1 MKVVKMRAT
10 VAYDGTDFHGFARQR
25 GLRTVQ
31 GVLEEKLSGL
41 TGSRI
46 EVFGSGR
53 TDAGVHA
60 EGQVVHWEQSVGPP
74 PERYPAIFQ
83 RILPRD
89 LLVRDVTTVPD
100 TFHARFSAVAKTYCY
115 TIQTATEP
123 DIFTRR
129 YSWHLPVK
137 VSLERMRQG
146 AAYLVGEHDFTSF
159 CAAATPVENKVR
171 TVYRLSVEPRDSYL
185 LITCTGSG
193 FLQNMVRI
201 ITGTLVDV
209 GLGKMD
215 ADRVP
220 RILEARDRTTAGRT
234 APPEGLSLWKVYY
247 DAEYHAHA

>member
-1 MKVVKMRAT
+1 MRAT

-25 GLRTVQ
+25 DLRTVQ

-41 TGSRI
+41 LGSPV

-60 EGQVVHWEQSVGPP
+60 RGQVVHWDQPVGPP

-83 RILPRD
+83 HILPRD
-89 LLVRDVTTVPD
+89 LLVRDVTVAAD
-100 TFHARFSAVAKTYCY
+100 TFHARFCAVAKTYRY
-115 TIQTATEP
+115 TIQTAREP

-129 YSWHLPVK
+129 YSWHLQAP
-137 VSLERMRQG
+137 LNLDRMRVS
-146 AAYLVGEHDFTSF
+146 AAHLVGEHDFTSF

-171 TVYRLSVEPRDSYL
+171 TLYDLCIEPRDSYL
-185 LITCTGSG
+185 DIVCTGSG

-209 GLGKMD
+209 GTGRLEPD
-215 ADRVP
+215 NLPA
-220 RILEARDRTTAGRT
+220 ILEAKDRTRAGGT
-234 APPEGLSLWKVYY
+234 APPEGLCLWQVFY
-247 DAEYHAHA
+247 DPEFPSRA